1 MMSKNNIENVENDVL
16 ELIYKIVNEDEIIK
30 LKEGNFS
37 HYKLD
42 DESNSLQD
50 DCESIKSNSAY
61 KNFKD
66 SLKKLQLSSMIKK
79 VNRPKINQSISLYS
93 HENDLL
99 MQSIALDIAFLLK
112 PLLSLSVNIIKE
124 DNGLEEEKIQIIR
137 DYFEQALKQIKNQA
151 IKQFLSSEKKKKKSE
166 ADDSKNESSLTKIMN
181 DKKFSEIAN
190 NLNFFNE
197 SLIQHLSIWIK
208 LSLES
213 ATDADEINDLK
224 PKELKLRISNMI
236 DDFFEK
242 NIDEILSRVQF

>member
-16 ELIYKIVNEDEIIK
+16 ELIYKIVNEDEIIN

-42 DESNSLQD
+42 DESNSFQD
-50 DCESIKSNSAY
+50 DYESIKSNSAY

-79 VNRPKINQSISLYS
+79 VNKPKINQSISLYS

-181 DKKFSEIAN
+181 DKKFSEILN

-197 SLIQHLSIWIK
+197 SLIQHLSMWIK
-208 LSLES
+208 LSLDS
-213 ATDADEINDLK
+213 STDADEINDLK

>member
-16 ELIYKIVNEDEIIK
+16 ELIYKIVNEDEIIN

-50 DCESIKSNSAY
+50 DYESIKSNSAY

-79 VNRPKINQSISLYS
+79 VNRAKINQSISLYS

-137 DYFEQALKQIKNQA
+137 DYFEQVLKQIKNQA

-166 ADDSKNESSLTKIMN
+166 ADDSKNESSLTKIIN

-213 ATDADEINDLK
+213 GTDADEINDLK

>member
-1 MMSKNNIENVENDVL
+1 MISKNNIENVENDVL
-16 ELIYKIVNEDEIIK
+16 ELIYKIVNEDEIIN

-50 DCESIKSNSAY
+50 DYESIKSNSAY

-181 DKKFSEIAN
+181 DKKFSEILN

-197 SLIQHLSIWIK
+197 SLIQHLSMWIK
-208 LSLES
+208 LSLDS
-213 ATDADEINDLK
+213 STDADEINDLK
-224 PKELKLRISNMI
+224 PRELKSRISNMI

>member
-1 MMSKNNIENVENDVL
+1 MMGKNNIENIENDVL
-16 ELIYKIVNEDEIIK
+16 ELIYKIVNEDEIIN

-42 DESNSLQD
+42 EENHSLQD
-50 DCESIKSNSAY
+50 NYESIKSNSAY
-61 KNFKD
+61 QNFKD

-124 DNGLEEEKIQIIR
+124 DNGLEEEKIKIVR
-137 DYFEQALKQIKNQA
+137 DYFDQALKQIKNQA
-151 IKQFLSSEKKKKKSE
+151 IKNFISSEKKKKKNE
-166 ADDSKNESSLTKIMN
+166 ADELKNESSLTKITN
-181 DKKFSEIAN
+181 DKKFFEIVN

-197 SLIQHLSIWIK
+197 SLIQHISIWIR

-213 ATDADEINDLK
+213 ATDAHEINDLK
-224 PKELKLRISNMI
+224 SKELKLRISNMV

>member
-16 ELIYKIVNEDEIIK
+16 ELIYKIVNEDEIIN